1 MNLKLLLAC
10 CLTGAFA
17 TTASAQLPRIVV
29 QGTGGP
35 AVYTSL
41 DTAIQDAQPG
51 DKLYLSGGSFLLPAS
66 YTVDKPLHF
75 IGAGMHPDSS
85 AVTGSTTI
93 ALVSGALRF
102 TTEASGTTCTGI
114 AFMNAVGYGTEAADD
129 DPTGMVFQRCDFT
142 GGLSLGWAEGAISSS
157 VLDECVIRQGG
168 NVHFNGYG
176 GRAVVT
182 RCIIDHCGINL
193 FRPSG
198 LFMKNCVV
206 LNAQLSNS
214 KNAIV
219 QNCVFTINAAPLW
232 QVRGV
237 QISNC
242 LITGTE
248 LYSNAS
254 GNYETNIIYDQPA
267 SSIFVNETDNTYQYS
282 DDLHLASGS
291 PGANAG
297 NDGHDVGIYG
307 SGSPYKAGAVPYDP
321 HFQAAT
327 INGATNNQGE
337 LPVNIRM
344 AAQSH

>member
-1 MNLKLLLAC
+1 MKLNRTLSLV
-10 CLTGAFA
+10 LGLAFA
-17 TTASAQLPRIVV
+17 AATSAQLPRIVV

-75 IGAGMHPDSS
+75 IGAGMHPDSA
-85 AVTGSTTI
+85 AVTGATI
-93 ALVSGALRF
+93 IDLVSGTLRF

-114 AFMNAVGYGTEAADD
+114 AFADAVGYGTEAADD

-142 GGLSLGWAEGAISSS
+142 GGLSLGWAEGATSST
-157 VLDECVIRQGG
+157 VLDECVIRQGS
-168 NVHFNGYG
+168 NVHFNGLG

-182 RCIIDHCGINL
+182 RCIIDHCGINV

-198 LFMKNCVV
+198 LFMRNCVV
-206 LNAQLSNS
+206 LNAQLANS
-214 KNAIV
+214 DNSIV
-219 QNCVFTINAAPLW
+219 QNCVFTINAAPLY
-232 QVRGV
+232 QVHGV

-242 LITGTE
+242 LVTG
-248 LYSNAS
+248 S
-254 GNYETNIIYDQPA
+254 GMFGNSTNNSETNNIYGIPA
-267 SSIFVNETDNTYQYS
+267 GSIFVNETDNLYQYT
-282 DDLHLASGS
+282 DDLHLALGS